1 MNYVEIA
8 VTAKRLQEQA
18 SRVADPTYGN
28 YRHVLKEYKQILNDI
43 LVLIRELAKKDIP
56 IPTDKDTP

>member
-1 MNYVEIA
+1 MNYVDIA

-18 SRVADPTYGN
+18 SKVADPTYGN

-43 LVLIRELAKKDIP
+43 LVLIRELAKKE
-56 IPTDKDTP
+56 IPTP

>member
-18 SRVADPTYGN
+18 TKVADPTYGN
-28 YRHVLKEYKQILNDI
+28 YRQVIKEYKQILNDI
-43 LVLIRELAKKDIP
+43 LVLIRELAKKE
-56 IPTDKDTP
+56 IPTP